1 MGVKSFEGKVFAV
14 TGAASGI
21 GRALALDLSAQGAKL
36 ALCDKNAE
44 GLAETAKMLGNSH
57 HFTQVLDVTD
67 KAAMENFAKATLDNF
82 GCIDGVIN
90 NAGVSV
96 VVPADAM
103 KREDF
108 EWQMSINFWGV
119 INGTEA
125 FLPHIKKSK
134 DGIICN
140 ISSVFGLIG
149 FPAQAAYNASKF
161 AVRGYTEA
169 LRHELAQSDPNVL
182 VSCVHPGG
190 IKTPIVKNARFISG
204 LGGEDHEKANQL
216 FEANAPTTPEKAAQV
231 ITKGLRRGKQR
242 ILIGPDAKVI
252 DIIQRLMPVSYFK
265 LLGRLLRA

>member
-1 MGVKSFEGKVFAV
+1 MKSLEGRVFAV

-21 GRALALDLSAQGAKL
+21 GRALAVALSAEGAKL

-44 GLAETAKMLGNSH
+44 GLSETSKMLGNSH
-57 HFTQVLDVTD
+57 HFTQVVDVTD
-67 KAAMENFAKATLDNF
+67 KQAMDDFAKATVENF
-82 GCIDGVIN
+82 GGADGVIN
-90 NAGVSV
+90 NAGASV
-96 VVPADAM
+96 VVQADEM
-103 KREDF
+103 TREDF
-108 EWQMSINFWGV
+108 EWQMSVNFWGV

-134 DGIICN
+134 SGMVCN

-169 LRHELAQSDPNVL
+169 LRHEMAVSDPDML

-190 IKTPIVKNARFISG
+190 IKTPIVANARFHSG
-204 LGGEDHEKANQL
+204 LGSEDHGKAVKL
-216 FEANAPTTPEKAAQV
+216 FEANAMTTPEKAAQT
-231 ITKGLRRGKQR
+231 IIKGLKKGKQR

-252 DIIQRLMPVSYFK
+252 DWVQRLMPVRYFK
-265 LLGRLLRA
+265 VIERLMRS